1 MLKYGWIKSE
11 RESKQKHEFMALP
24 IPVVID
30 LSKNASVVINQL
42 QVGRCTG
49 CGIGGAL
56 SSTLTALGLNPSK
69 SFYFSPDDIYNG
81 ERVIE
86 GTLTEDVGGQPVD
99 GYEWIELHGVLP
111 YSVMPITPK
120 LNETNPL
127 VYESQTIQLA
137 GFQGVQI
144 PSSGD
149 IVASVL
155 DALAAGHY
163 VTQGA
168 AFFSA
173 WESIGGNGI
182 VPLQHDYDPV
192 AGGHETYYI
201 GANQT
206 TQLFEMTNSW
216 GTAYGKGGHYFM
228 PFAQLPILAGM
239 VGSIDLHYPV
249 FTGIIPVPTP
259 PQPVKKKCHLFAL
272 LEQMR
277 YNHGE
282 TRVEGVCYV

>member
-259 PQPVKKKCHLFAL
+259 QPVKKKCHLFAL